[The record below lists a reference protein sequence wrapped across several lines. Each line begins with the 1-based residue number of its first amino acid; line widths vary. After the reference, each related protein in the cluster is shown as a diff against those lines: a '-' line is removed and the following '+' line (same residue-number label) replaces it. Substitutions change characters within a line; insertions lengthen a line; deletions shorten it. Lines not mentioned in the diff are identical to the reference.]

1 MAREKTPKPT
11 PQPAE
16 SDFEHS
22 MTELERIVEELE
34 SGALPL
40 DASLAHYERGMALAK
55 RLTASLDQAEKR
67 IEKLVEAESA
77 DATEEPTT
85 EPAKLELRPPAPGSS
100 EGELPF

>member
-1 MAREKTPKPT
+1 MAREKTPKPSA
-11 PQPAE
+11 QQAE
-16 SDFEHS
+16 ADFEHS

-40 DASLAHYERGMALAK
+40 DASLAHYEKGMALAK
-55 RLTASLDQAEKR
+55 RLTASLNEAEKR

-77 DATEEPTT
+77 EAEEEPTT
-85 EPAKLELRPPAPGSS
+85 EPAKLELRPPAKGSP